1 MEIKNNNIQ
10 PKKTIFNGNSF
21 ELLYSNPNLEII
33 KGNLKANTFDIIKPV
48 YKSESVKNIFI
59 LTGKIAVDCY
69 QEKPLILSNND
80 TLTLTNKSN
89 NHLFKAIEDTV
100 ILVICNYQ
108 GFNQKMDQL
117 EQLSN
122 ILTKLHQKDVKTKEH
137 CLRVQQLTMKIADE
151 LNIHNNLLSDLFY
164 AACFHDVGKIAIPT
178 EILLKP
184 GPLNDQEKEIIKKH
198 PQISYQM
205 IKDILSNE
213 ASQMV
218 FQHHERIDGS
228 GYPQGLAGDKI
239 NLGAKIIAV
248 ADAYDALVTSR
259 PYCGSMEVNEAITI
273 LKQFEST
280 HYDKQIINALINCL
294 KKDNLLTS
302 K

>member
-1 MEIKNNNIQ
+1 MKYEVFE
-10 PKKTIFNGNSF
+10 FN
-21 ELLYSNPNLEII
+21 SNFN
-33 KGNLKANTFDIIKPV
+33 F
-48 YKSESVKNIFI
+48 SVKNIFI

-280 HYDKQIINALINCL
+280 HYDKQITNALISCL

>member
-33 KGNLKANTFDIIKPV
+33 KGNLKADTFDIIKPV

-59 LTGKIAVDCY
+59 LTGKIAVDYY

-100 ILVICNYQ
+100 ILVICNYK

-137 CLRVQQLTMKIADE
+137 CSRVQQLTMKIADE
-151 LNIHNNLLSDLFY
+151 LNIHNNLLLF
-164 AACFHDVGKIAIPT
+164 FHHLNLHSV
-178 EILLKP
+178 LLPPPVLYK
-184 GPLNDQEKEIIKKH
+184 NH
-198 PQISYQM
+198 
-205 IKDILSNE
+205 
-213 ASQMV
+213 
-218 FQHHERIDGS
+218 
-228 GYPQGLAGDKI
+228 
-239 NLGAKIIAV
+239 
-248 ADAYDALVTSR
+248 
-259 PYCGSMEVNEAITI
+259 
-273 LKQFEST
+273 
-280 HYDKQIINALINCL
+280 
-294 KKDNLLTS
+294 
-302 K
+302 

>member
-1 MEIKNNNIQ
+1 MINR
-10 PKKTIFNGNSF
+10 
-21 ELLYSNPNLEII
+21 
-33 KGNLKANTFDIIKPV
+33 
-48 YKSESVKNIFI
+48 KNILRF
-59 LTGKIAVDCY
+59 Y
-69 QEKPLILSNND
+69 
-80 TLTLTNKSN
+80 
-89 NHLFKAIEDTV
+89 
-100 ILVICNYQ
+100 
-108 GFNQKMDQL
+108 
-117 EQLSN
+117 
-122 ILTKLHQKDVKTKEH
+122 TKLHQKDVKTKEH

-280 HYDKQIINALINCL
+280 HYDKQIINALIEL
-294 KKDNLLTS
+294 
-302 K
+302 

>member
-59 LTGKIAVDCY
+59 LTGKIAVDYY

-80 TLTLTNKSN
+80 TLTLTNKGN

-100 ILVICNYQ
+100 ILVIRNYQ

-280 HYDKQIINALINCL
+280 HYDKQIINALISRL
-294 KKDNLLTS
+294 KKDNLLTN